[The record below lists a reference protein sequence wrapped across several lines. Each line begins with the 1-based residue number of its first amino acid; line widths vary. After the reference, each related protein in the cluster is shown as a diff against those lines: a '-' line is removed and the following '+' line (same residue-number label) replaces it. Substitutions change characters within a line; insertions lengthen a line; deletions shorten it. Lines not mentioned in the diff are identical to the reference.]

1 MERLAVIIVMGDL
14 IQLSFQD
21 KLEWSRS
28 VDSGKLEQLRKMME
42 DPNYKENLPSLIRT
56 IYQFAVQTYSDL
68 PRGPIKNNSMKKLCA
83 STLSEILPPEVSEVI
98 NKKMEEDP
106 SVSSHDFLTL
116 VGMLSYF

>member
-1 MERLAVIIVMGDL
+1 MGDL

-56 IYQFAVQTYSDL
+56 IYQFAFQTYSDL